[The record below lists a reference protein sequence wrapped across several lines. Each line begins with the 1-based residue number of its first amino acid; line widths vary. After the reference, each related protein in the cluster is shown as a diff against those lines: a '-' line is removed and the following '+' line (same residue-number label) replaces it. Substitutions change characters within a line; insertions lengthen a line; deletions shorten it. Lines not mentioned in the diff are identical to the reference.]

1 MDKEITDIVVASKID
16 DYTIVINKGLKDFI
30 NSNMRFLVYQEG
42 NEIIDPSTNN
52 SLGKL
57 EIPKGFFKVLH
68 IQDSMTI
75 LVSEL
80 KKEKSMF
87 QVLNNVYKEIDIEQD
102 LLSKITL
109 GDKVKIVNK
118 L

>member
-1 MDKEITDIVVASKID
+1 MGKDITNILVASKID

-30 NSNMRFLVYQEG
+30 DTNMRFLVYQEG
-42 NEIIDPSTNN
+42 NEIIDPSTNI
-52 SLGKL
+52 SLGNL

-68 IQDSMTI
+68 IQNSMTI

-87 QVLNNVYKEIDIEQD
+87 QVLNNVYREIDVEQD
-102 LLSKITL
+102 LLSKIKI

-118 L
+118 I